1 MRLPGSRAL
10 LVAFGVLALALG
22 AARITLAAR
31 LPVADFAFV
40 NSAEPSSLDPAAA
53 SGVPEGRV
61 LRFLFEGLCVKD
73 PRTLEPAPGVA
84 ERWDVSPDGTLY
96 TFHLRAD
103 ARWSNGDVVTAED
116 FRASF
121 RRLLDP
127 RTAAPYGA
135 LLWPVVGAREWSN
148 RVDEHGE
155 SVRSFDDVA
164 IRAIDART
172 LAIELERPLPYFLDL
187 LASPPCL
194 PVHVRSIEAST
205 ARGVRHW
212 THPENLVTNG
222 PYTLALRRVNDR
234 LRFARSATYW
244 DARHVG
250 FATVDCLAVEHPV
263 TALNLYLTGEVGWID
278 NPPPAVIPELAGRD
292 DFRARPFLATYF
304 YRINVT
310 RPPLDDRRVRRALA
324 LTIDRSAI
332 TEQVMRAGERP
343 AFGLVPPGARDHDG
357 VELAH
362 ARDADGFAI
371 DVAEARALLVD
382 AGYGT
387 GGRALPTVEIHYNNQ
402 GSHKD
407 VAEIVADGWRKHLGI
422 ATRLL
427 NQEWKVALDTQRT
440 LGYQVSRSSWVA
452 DHLDPIGFLEV
463 FTSTSENNRT
473 GFADARYDALI
484 ERATR
489 ARGSERRE
497 LLADAERRLLEELPI
512 LPVYFYVTRN
522 LVDPRLDG
530 FFDNALDEHPPKSWR
545 WRAGARGD

>member
-1 MRLPGSRAL
+1 MRLPGMRAL
-10 LVAFGVLALALG
+10 LAGFGLVGLAVG
-22 AARITLAAR
+22 AVRVTLAAR
-31 LPVADFAFV
+31 LPAADFAFV

-53 SGVPEGRV
+53 SGIPEGRV

-84 ERWDVSPDGTLY
+84 ERWDVSPDGTRY

-103 ARWSNGDVVTAED
+103 ARWSNGDAVTAED

-135 LLWPVVGAREWSN
+135 LLWPVVGAREWSSDVN
-148 RVDEHGE
+148 AGGE
-155 SVRSFDDVA
+155 PVRSFDGVA
-164 IRAIDART
+164 IRAVDAHT

-194 PVHVRSIEAST
+194 PVHVRSIEASA
-205 ARGVRHW
+205 ARGASHW
-212 THPENLVTNG
+212 TRPENLITNG

-234 LRFARSATYW
+234 LRFARSTTYW
-244 DARHVG
+244 DADNVA
-250 FATVDCLAVEHPV
+250 FATIDCVAVEHPV

-278 NPPPAVIPELAGRD
+278 NPPPAVIPELAARD

-304 YRINVT
+304 YRVNVT

-324 LTIDRSAI
+324 LAIDRRAI

-343 AFGLVPPGARDHDG
+343 AFSFVPPGARDHGG
-357 VELAH
+357 VEMQH
-362 ARDADGFAI
+362 ASGADGFAR
-371 DVAEARALLVD
+371 DVAEARDLLVE
-382 AGYGT
+382 AGYGS
-387 GGRALPTVEIHYNNQ
+387 GGRALPAVEIHYNNQ

-407 VAEIVADGWRKHLGI
+407 VAEIVADGWRKHLGVS
-422 ATRLL
+422 TRLL

-440 LGYQVSRSSWVA
+440 LDYQISRSSWVA

-463 FTSTSENNRT
+463 FASASENNRT

-489 ARGSERRE
+489 AQGPERRA
-497 LLADAERRLLEELPI
+497 LLADAERHLMEELPI

-530 FFDNALDEHPPKSWR
+530 FFDNALDEHPPKSWCR
-545 WRAGARGD
+545 RTTARSD